1 MRLAS
6 SCMRPEPMSEPLRV
20 FLVAV
25 EPSGDA
31 LGADLISAL
40 LETYGQDVVIA
51 GVGGQRMA
59 ALGVD
64 SAVDI
69 SGLAILGLLDGLK
82 TYPQILRKVNETV
95 DAAMDFRADSVVLID
110 SWGFMIRVAQ
120 RLQKRDKAPLLI
132 KYVGPQI
139 WAARPRRA
147 NVLAHSVDH
156 LLTIHAFDQP
166 MFEAAGLPTT
176 FVGNPALE
184 RPVTGDG
191 AAFRDRHGISSDALV
206 IGILFGSRPSELR
219 RIGPG
224 IRDAVAELKSTY
236 PDAVFVSPVAPAIA
250 DDVQAAMA
258 GDPRMAGVY
267 LVQEG
272 ERSDANAAMTVALA
286 VSGTATTELALAG
299 VPTVST
305 YKLGWLSYWIYKN
318 ILFKAKWFSLVN
330 IAADQ
335 ELIIE
340 HAQAESNGTQLA
352 ASVQTLI
359 AEIAEG
365 RSRGPALKQAA
376 EAMKGDGRSSARAAM
391 AIHDLTAARKNPV

>member
-1 MRLAS
+1 
-6 SCMRPEPMSEPLRV
+6 MSEPLKV

-31 LGADLISAL
+31 LGADLIAAL
-40 LETYGQDVVIA
+40 RESCGNDVSIA
-51 GVGGQRMA
+51 GVGGPRMA
-59 ALGVD
+59 ELGVR

-82 TYPQILRKVNETV
+82 TYPQILKKVNETV
-95 DAAMDFRADSVVLID
+95 EAAMAFEADSVVLID

-120 RLQKRDKAPLLI
+120 RLQKRENAPFLI

-147 NVLAHSVDH
+147 NVLAQSVDH

-166 MFEAAGLPTT
+166 MFEAAGLATT

-191 AAFRDRHGISSDALV
+191 TAFRRKHGIDKGTIV
-206 IGILFGSRPSELR
+206 IGVLFGSRPSELR
-219 RIGPG
+219 RIGPA
-224 IRDAVAELKSTY
+224 IRDAIAALQAQL
-236 PDAVFVSPVAPAIA
+236 PGAVFVTPAAPAIA
-250 DDVQAAMA
+250 EGVRAALNE
-258 GDPRMAGVY
+258 DPRMTNV
-267 LVQEG
+267 LVVE
-272 ERSDANAAMTVALA
+272 EDEKRDATSAMNVALA

-305 YKLGWLSYWIYKN
+305 YRLGWLSYWIYKN
-318 ILFKAKWFSLVN
+318 ILFKAKYFSLVN

-340 HAQAESNGTQLA
+340 HAQDEANGERLA
-352 ASVQTLI
+352 ASVQVLLD
-359 AEIAEG
+359 ENSSG
-365 RSRGPALKQAA
+365 RSRGPALQAAA
-376 EAMKGDGRSSARAAM
+376 EAMKGDGRSSARAAE
-391 AIHDLTAARKNPV
+391 AVHGLTAARKRPD

>member
-1 MRLAS
+1 
-6 SCMRPEPMSEPLRV
+6 MSEPLKV

-31 LGADLISAL
+31 LGADLITAL
-40 LETYGQDVVIA
+40 RDDYGDDVRIA

-59 ALGVD
+59 SLGVE

-95 DAAMDFRADSVVLID
+95 DAAIDFGADSVVLID

-120 RLQKRDKAPLLI
+120 RLQKRENAPLLI

-139 WAARPRRA
+139 WAARPKRA

-191 AAFRDRHGISSDALV
+191 AGFRDRHGISIDALV
-206 IGILFGSRPSELR
+206 VGVLFGSRPSELR
-219 RIGPG
+219 RIGPAL
-224 IRDAVAELKSTY
+224 RDTVAELKSIH

-250 DDVQAAMA
+250 EGVKAALA
-258 GDPRMAGVY
+258 DDPRMEGIHVIE
-267 LVQEG
+267 EG
-272 ERSDANAAMTVALA
+272 ERRDANSAMTVALA

-305 YKLGWLSYWIYKN
+305 YKLGWLSYWIYRKL
-318 ILFKAKWFSLVN
+318 LFKAKYFSLVN
-330 IAADQ
+330 IAADR

-340 HAQAESNGTQLA
+340 HAQDEANGRTLA
-352 ASVQTLI
+352 GAINILLE
-359 AEIAEG
+359 EIASD
-365 RSRGPALKQAA
+365 RSRGPALRAAA
-376 EAMKGDGRSSARAAM
+376 EAMKGDGRSSARAAK
-391 AIHDLTAARKNPV
+391 AIHDLTAARTQAG